1 MRQLFLVLFF
11 DLCVVVYFTSAG
23 ILDSFFLGLHSASE
37 GTTSTSNSPPP
48 SESTG
53 NSQTAIAKYTGK
65 WHTNSSSFYVPTDD
79 GGQLRIDLCEGDIVV
94 PLTFDGK
101 DQVTVKSTKF
111 PYKRSTPLI
120 CSWNVQVTKNCW
132 RGMVTMKIDGYSR
145 LADLGGCRHGYYTVS
160 PFMND
165 TKICGRINTVPD
177 FQWYVENQQPE
188 NVTITLRHAG
198 LDDGFAE
205 GLGFTLSGECLPNAS
220 NMTLEKANESY
231 SSWLQ
236 QLSTKQSEG
245 GPTVYIPSEND
256 SSDSIDNSTAPTTL
270 SPTSEISVTTVAA
283 SHQDLGTTA
292 VQPPLLQSNI
302 SSIDSLAES
311 HPHNGTVSANL
322 STESNN
328 VTEIPSTT
336 TTSPSSTIPTTTT
349 TGSPSDPVA
358 LPGSSSLLNNSSV
371 VGSLT
376 AENPTTSSTQP
387 TSSFNPTTKR
397 PSSAYISNGDPDIP
411 WLILKAPAEEFLP
424 EYHQPSPVA
433 VDSPL
438 VRPNVPVSVQSP
450 KPSNNPINPSF
461 AELFVDIDIPDR
473 IRDPADTRP
482 LTIHT
487 SKPYPKR
494 KQQLPPAKV
503 QVPPRNRRPNLPG
516 NNPEPPTITDH
527 RQPLLSNKKE
537 PSNGVAN
544 LAENNSE
551 VILID
556 VVLKSPSNKPENTSN
571 DISAMISEPGKM
583 TSNNSSHSPIKL
595 PPATTI
601 KASSSNRP
609 NFYKPPLRNP
619 LLTFED

>member
-1 MRQLFLVLFF
+1 
-11 DLCVVVYFTSAG
+11 
-23 ILDSFFLGLHSASE
+23 
-37 GTTSTSNSPPP
+37 
-48 SESTG
+48 
-53 NSQTAIAKYTGK
+53 
-65 WHTNSSSFYVPTDD
+65 
-79 GGQLRIDLCEGDIVV
+79 
-94 PLTFDGK
+94 
-101 DQVTVKSTKF
+101 
-111 PYKRSTPLI
+111 
-120 CSWNVQVTKNCW
+120 
-132 RGMVTMKIDGYSR
+132 
-145 LADLGGCRHGYYTVS
+145 
-160 PFMND
+160 
-165 TKICGRINTVPD
+165 
-177 FQWYVENQQPE
+177 
-188 NVTITLRHAG
+188 
-198 LDDGFAE
+198 
-205 GLGFTLSGECLPNAS
+205 
-220 NMTLEKANESY
+220 MTLEKANESY

-256 SSDSIDNSTAPTTL
+256 SSDSIDNSTTPTTL
-270 SPTSEISVTTVAA
+270 SPTTEISSTTVAA
-283 SHQDLGTTA
+283 SHQDLGTSA
-292 VQPPLLQSNI
+292 VQPPVLQSNI
-302 SSIDSLAES
+302 STNESLAGS
-311 HPHNGTVSANL
+311 HPHNVTASANL

-336 TTSPSSTIPTTTT
+336 TLTSLTIPTTT

-376 AENPTTSSTQP
+376 AENPTTSTQP
-387 TSSFNPTTKR
+387 TSSFSPTTKR
-397 PSSAYISNGDPDIP
+397 PSSAYTSNGDPDIP
-411 WLILKAPAEEFLP
+411 WVILKAPAEEFLP
-424 EYHQPSPVA
+424 EYQHPSPVA

-438 VRPNVPVSVQSP
+438 NRPNVPVSIQSP
-450 KPSNNPINPSF
+450 KPSNNPISPSF
-461 AELFVDIDIPDR
+461 AELFVDIDIPDK
-473 IRDPADTRP
+473 IRDPADTLP

-487 SKPYPKR
+487 RKPYPKR
-494 KQQLPPAKV
+494 KQKLPPAQV

-527 RQPLLSNKKE
+527 RHPLLSNKKE

-556 VVLKSPSNKPENTSN
+556 VVLKSPINKPENTTN
-571 DISAMISEPGKM
+571 DIYAIGEPGKM
-583 TSNNSSHSPIKL
+583 ASASNSSHSAIKL

>member
-1 MRQLFLVLFF
+1 
-11 DLCVVVYFTSAG
+11 
-23 ILDSFFLGLHSASE
+23 
-37 GTTSTSNSPPP
+37 
-48 SESTG
+48 
-53 NSQTAIAKYTGK
+53 
-65 WHTNSSSFYVPTDD
+65 
-79 GGQLRIDLCEGDIVV
+79 
-94 PLTFDGK
+94 
-101 DQVTVKSTKF
+101 
-111 PYKRSTPLI
+111 
-120 CSWNVQVTKNCW
+120 
-132 RGMVTMKIDGYSR
+132 
-145 LADLGGCRHGYYTVS
+145 
-160 PFMND
+160 
-165 TKICGRINTVPD
+165 
-177 FQWYVENQQPE
+177 
-188 NVTITLRHAG
+188 
-198 LDDGFAE
+198 
-205 GLGFTLSGECLPNAS
+205 
-220 NMTLEKANESY
+220 MTLAKATESY
-231 SSWLQ
+231 NSWLQ

-256 SSDSIDNSTAPTTL
+256 SIDNSTAPTTL
-270 SPTSEISVTTVAA
+270 SPTTEISTTVAA
-283 SHQDLGTTA
+283 SQDLGTSA
-292 VQPPLLQSNI
+292 VQPPVLQSNI
-302 SSIDSLAES
+302 STNESLAES
-311 HPHNGTVSANL
+311 HPHNVTVSVNL

-336 TTSPSSTIPTTTT
+336 TLMPSSTIPTTIT

-376 AENPTTSSTQP
+376 AENPTTSTQP
-387 TSSFNPTTKR
+387 TSSFSPTTKR
-397 PSSAYISNGDPDIP
+397 PSSAYTSNGDPDIP

-438 VRPNVPVSVQSP
+438 NRPNVPVSVQSP
-450 KPSNNPINPSF
+450 KPNNNPISPSF

-494 KQQLPPAKV
+494 KQQLSPAKI

-527 RQPLLSNKKE
+527 RHPLLSNKKE

-571 DISAMISEPGKM
+571 DSYAIGDPGKM

-595 PPATTI
+595 PPSTTI